1 MITEKVQL
9 FHINIFKISYQWLSG
24 TDPVGGKTFQSIH
37 DTILEILFNVLEV
50 VFEKSKAF

>member
-1 MITEKVQL
+1 VITEKVQL